1 MTPQEVMRFHPIVYQ
16 LTRVAGKANVLP
28 LSEPLTTATGDV
40 IDEIPIAKGQ
50 HLVISICAYNR

>member
-1 MTPQEVMRFHPIVYQ
+1 MRFHPIVYQ
-16 LTRVAGKANVLP
+16 LTRVAGKADVLP

-40 IDEIPIAKGQ
+40 IDKIPIAKGQ